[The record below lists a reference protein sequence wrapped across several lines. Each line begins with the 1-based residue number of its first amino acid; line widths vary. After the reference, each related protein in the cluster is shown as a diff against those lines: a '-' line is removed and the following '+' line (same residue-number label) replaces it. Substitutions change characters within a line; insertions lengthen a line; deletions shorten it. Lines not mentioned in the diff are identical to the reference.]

1 MLCPSCIQKLR
12 NNIIKQNR
20 IKEVG
25 RGSRRCSFK
34 GLTDD
39 LKDTKQMKNR
49 AISIQYILGRVGKEC
64 SYPGPEP
71 IRCAGRIARRLVWLE
86 Q

>member
-1 MLCPSCIQKLR
+1 MQK
-12 NNIIKQNR
+12 R

-25 RGSRRCSFK
+25 RGSGCCSFK

-49 AISIQYILGRVGKEC
+49 AISIQYVLGRVGKVC
-64 SYPGPEP
+64 SCPGQEP